1 MLYIRFLQLR
11 TFWESLFVTPVD
23 YKGSATMGEAHA
35 SNGDMNIWI
44 NTSVELVQ
52 C

>member
-23 YKGSATMGEAHA
+23 FKGSAAMGKAHV
-35 SNGDMNIWI
+35 SNRDMNIWI
-44 NTSVELVQ
+44 YSSVDLVQ